1 MKTKAIII
9 TILLITCLYKT
20 YSQEITVTHTI
31 TPPSKLLVDSI
42 DFKASPYEMN
52 KALPQYNQVT
62 QTQLL
67 VNRFCRFT
75 PHYARTY
82 TQDYN
87 PLGGYEHF
95 NNNLSLQ
102 TGNLIIN
109 AGFGLLKQSTAL
121 NSGTPNLHY
130 TLDSY
135 LEYQLNPWLA
145 FYVYGQYLSSPIN
158 QDQLT
163 PDPISYM
170 NPFFYNTEMGGGIK
184 AKYKNIKADVGMQ
197 SIKDTQFKDEKS
209 LNTMNTKVSIGF

>member
-1 MKTKAIII
+1 MTTKAIII
-9 TILLITCLYKT
+9 IILVITSICKT
-20 YSQEITVTHTI
+20 YSQEITITHTI
-31 TPPSKLLVDSI
+31 TPPTNTLVDSI
-42 DFKASPYEMN
+42 DYKTSPYEMSIAQPYY
-52 KALPQYNQVT
+52 KQVT

-67 VNRFCRFT
+67 VNRFCRFS

-87 PLGGYEHF
+87 PFGGYEHF
-95 NNNLSLQ
+95 NNKFTLHK
-102 TGNLIIN
+102 GNLKIN
-109 AGFGLLKQSTAL
+109 AGIGLLKQNTAL

-145 FYVYGQYLSSPIN
+145 FYLYGQYVSSPIN
-158 QDQLT
+158 QKQLS